1 MTDYRPI
8 SCDRHSEYEL
18 LAMRRSRIRLD
29 ADAPEGPVRGLSC
42 WVEDVYTR
50 DGAEYL
56 QVTTDAGERLV
67 YRLDWIVALSAD
79 G

>member
-8 SCDRHSEYEL
+8 SCDLHSQYEL
-18 LAMRRSRIRLD
+18 LAMRRARVLLD
-29 ADAPEGPVRGLSC
+29 ADAPEGAVRGLSC
-42 WVEDVYTR
+42 RVVDVYTR

-56 QVTTDAGERLV
+56 QVVTDAGERRV
-67 YRLDWIVALSAD
+67 YRLDRIVGLLPE